1 MMLDLERNDSKERFG
16 FEGKMRGNCTSIGLV
31 EQVFG

>member
-1 MMLDLERNDSKERFG
+1 MLDLDSKERFG
-16 FEGKMRGNCTSIGLV
+16 FEGKMRGNYTSIGLV